1 MRNDLRREKATLAV
15 TIIFKKISI
24 GIYLLFRYVRRGVE
38 IILIRL
44 KRKRYR
50 SRFQATLFVFFF
62 FFNLNDTSLYS
73 FPCYYLFLKVKTFKL
88 CCCCEKRDIY
98 TELEP
103 LGIVTIKII
112 YKYFLCFL

>member
-1 MRNDLRREKATLAV
+1 M
-15 TIIFKKISI
+15 ISI
-24 GIYLLFRYVRRGVE
+24 GIYLLFRYVRRGVG
-38 IILIRL
+38 IILIRVKKKDIEVDSKL
-44 KRKRYR
+44 
-50 SRFQATLFVFFF
+50 LCFFF
-62 FFNLNDTSLYS
+62 IYLNDTSLYS